1 MQACGRSF
9 STLLPFKVKNLT
21 TNKEVKLF
29 HTDNGKWNGDVNA
42 ADPSFPTAG
51 IPNTHPGY
59 QDCIWTPGEYVTFF
73 ADTVMVDGEQI
84 VDKTYDLDFIYTHD
98 FAKGWAYNLGICSN
112 ATLSGFSINE
122 FSLSKVY
129 EQGECV
135 TSEGLVWVASTGVNP
150 GDEYSI
156 PNVWYGDNDIN
167 LNPWKPIYP
176 WYHGLKV
183 YMEPSNW
190 FVDEDYWVA
199 DMSRLGAVEVI
210 TQSDLDN
217 ISVVP
222 NPYVVSSIFNER
234 ENSNRIRFSRLPN
247 KCNITIFT
255 VAGEFVNEIKHENI
269 NNSSDGNAWWNLR
282 NKKGRKVAPGLYIYV
297 VETDNGL
304 TKTGK
309 FAIVR

>member
-1 MQACGRSF
+1 LFGQEIIGHMDLKYFQSSSFNKRPPYKYEIELLNPYLTTFSFNYNANEALLDTALNSTTDNGSGPMQACGRSF

-156 PNVWYGDNDIN
+156 PNVWY
-167 LNPWKPIYP
+167 
-176 WYHGLKV
+176 
-183 YMEPSNW
+183 
-190 FVDEDYWVA
+190 
-199 DMSRLGAVEVI
+199 
-210 TQSDLDN
+210 
-217 ISVVP
+217 
-222 NPYVVSSIFNER
+222 
-234 ENSNRIRFSRLPN
+234 
-247 KCNITIFT
+247 
-255 VAGEFVNEIKHENI
+255 
-269 NNSSDGNAWWNLR
+269 
-282 NKKGRKVAPGLYIYV
+282 
-297 VETDNGL
+297 
-304 TKTGK
+304 
-309 FAIVR
+309 